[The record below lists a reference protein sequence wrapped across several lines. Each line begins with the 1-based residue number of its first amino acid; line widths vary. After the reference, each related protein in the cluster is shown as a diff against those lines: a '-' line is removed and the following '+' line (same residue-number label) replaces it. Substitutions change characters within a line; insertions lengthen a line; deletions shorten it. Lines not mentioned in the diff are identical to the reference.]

1 MFSSPLLAIRAK
13 KARLRHLDQAQRKR
27 LVKLQILRLKLLAG
41 ETVQNR
47 DLETWL
53 SADEFEAMQRNW
65 HQVQQHHDLKL
76 DKPDEIHAY
85 EEMLKRA
92 DFFSNRADGYSAK
105 GRKETAARMRQEADS
120 AYEAA
125 LEYITEHCSTDPSLN
140 SWLDREVNL
149 DPDSNLSLSPA
160 GMPRVRTSRSHN
172 KLAAV
177 TKTSIRDNKLGAV
190 ESAIFDLM
198 YE

>member
-1 MFSSPLLAIRAK
+1 MFSSPILAIRAK

-27 LVKLQILRLKLLAG
+27 LAKLQILRLKLLTG

-53 SADEFEAMQRNW
+53 SAEEFEAMQRSW
-65 HQVQQHHDLKL
+65 HQVQHHHDLQL
-76 DKPDEIHAY
+76 DKPEEIHVY

-105 GRKETAARMRQEADS
+105 GRKDTAKKMRHEADS

-125 LEYITEHCSTDPSLN
+125 LEYITEQCSMDPSLN
-140 SWLDREVNL
+140 SWLDRDVDL
-149 DPDSNLSLSPA
+149 DPESNLSLSPA
-160 GMPRVRTSRSHN
+160 GMPRVRTSRGN
-172 KLAAV
+172 NNQAV
-177 TKTSIRDNKLGAV
+177 VKKISIRDNKLSAV